1 MFNKEKLLK
10 KKFNMGNI
18 LDFNAY
24 KRYRILTNFTYKVR
38 KKLYD

>member
-1 MFNKEKLLK
+1 MFIKEKLLRK
-10 KKFNMGNI
+10 RFSMGNI

-24 KRYRILTNFTYKVR
+24 KRYRILTNFAYKAR